1 MARKTRRQANLQAML
16 VSSLGAAVCMLMAAL
31 ANKYFGVDITIRE
44 TTVCPSQTSFPSVEG
59 SGSNQNSIV
68 RC

>member
-31 ANKYFGVDITIRE
+31 AKKYFGVDITIR
-44 TTVCPSQTSFPSVEG
+44 
-59 SGSNQNSIV
+59 
-68 RC
+68 